1 MLCGRSLMVP
11 AWDGRARRRR
21 PPTGEQNG
29 RRLLRLLLHADHAR
43 VCAPPPP
50 PRLRTRCIGVCLVQK
65 LTDHFK
71 LTDCCSCAAEP
82 TRSRGTLS
90 PRFSCSAP
98 TYASADLQG
107 WGGRRHGTGRSAVSM
122 LARSPLYGVRDAAC
136 PIITGVRDAA
146 CPLSTRGGAGGGR
159 RTLRT
164 LRPGASDT
172 RVIYRSAA
180 QSLPRGRRLRLALV
194 DQWSNPLLLMSRLR
208 PLAPPVPARAATG
221 QQLGARAA
229 SPVCI
234 AGPRVVGQPGEIRRV
249 VARRDLAGRAL
260 AVR

>member
-1 MLCGRSLMVP
+1 
-11 AWDGRARRRR
+11 
-21 PPTGEQNG
+21 
-29 RRLLRLLLHADHAR
+29 
-43 VCAPPPP
+43 
-50 PRLRTRCIGVCLVQK
+50 VQK

-90 PRFSCSAP
+90 PRFSCSAPTYASADLQAP

-146 CPLSTRGGAGGGR
+146 CPL
-159 RTLRT
+159 RT

-180 QSLPRGRRLRLALV
+180 QSRPRGRRLRLALV

-234 AGPRVVGQPGEIRRV
+234 AGPRVVGLPGEIRRV